1 MGDEIARFDSCLRGR
16 RAVDGGNNFDETL
29 FLRHLDA
36 KSAEFSARLVA
47 HLQRVFRRQVA
58 GVWIKRG
65 KHAVDRGLYQLFGVD
80 LFDVL
85 RADAFKD
92 VAEQIKLFIN
102 VAVLFSFLCQQGA
115 RNLRR
120 GNYPCQRTAHGSHH
134 ELLHRLSILISSEPV

>member
-1 MGDEIARFDSCLRGR
+1 MGDEIARFDTRFRGR
-16 RAVDGGNNFDETL
+16 RTINRGNDFDETL

-36 KSAEFSARLVA
+36 ETAKFTTGLVA

-120 GNYPCQRTAHGSHH
+120 GNHPCQRTAHGSHH